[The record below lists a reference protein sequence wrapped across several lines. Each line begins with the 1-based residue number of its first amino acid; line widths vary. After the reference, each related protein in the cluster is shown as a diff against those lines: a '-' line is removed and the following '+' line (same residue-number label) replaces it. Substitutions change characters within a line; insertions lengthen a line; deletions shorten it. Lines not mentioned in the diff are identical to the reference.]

1 MNNKYNHVFKPLKVN
16 NMMLSNRII
25 SAPMGHPK
33 NHVHL
38 SSTYYGGVSIYDKA
52 LGGSAAVAISTPLA
66 NDDYKFDKYLRDEY
80 YEDLSVMKAGG
91 AKAIAEIT
99 VTEMVD
105 RLGTI
110 YGPSDMK
117 GFPNIKACE
126 KEDIDRIK
134 AQLIKNVI
142 AAKEFGFDMVL
153 IHFGHDQLP
162 ALFMAPKF
170 NHRTDE
176 YGGSFE
182 NRFRFPTEL
191 LETVRKVIGPNYPIG
206 VRLSGQLEVED
217 TYLFEEILEWIKTVS
232 DKIDLVNV
240 SRGMD
245 VWYEANVKSIPT
257 IFEPHM
263 INREYSKAIKKACPD
278 LLVCPVG
285 GINNIEE
292 AEEII
297 ASGDADCVMMGR
309 ALNADPYLPIKAMEG
324 NEDDIVPCVRCSYCY
339 HAATQHNGTMC
350 TVNPRYNR
358 ENRVPV
364 KVEKAKDSQKVAI
377 IGGGPAGMKAAIV
390 ATQRGHK
397 VTLFEKSDSLGGQ
410 IKCAQ
415 YEHHKVE
422 LNNYRE
428 WLKHQVE
435 KYEVDV
441 RLNITATKEM
451 LEKGNYD
458 AIIVAIG
465 AEPVIPP
472 IEGIDGEHVML
483 AVDAYFNLDKI
494 GKKVAIIGGGTV
506 GCELGLDLGEDGHE
520 VAIIEMG
527 KELSPQGHMLYK
539 ISLNQQLV
547 KYKNIKPMLNTS
559 CIKITKQGVWVK
571 NKAGSEK
578 LIEADTIIIST
589 GLKPKKEEAFSFYG
603 LTSKTYMIGDCERSA
618 KVGEA
623 TERAYF
629 VASNI

>member
-1 MNNKYNHVFKPLKVN
+1 MNSKYSHVFKPLKVN
-16 NMMLSNRII
+16 NIMLSNRII

-33 NHVHL
+33 NHVYL
-38 SSTYYGGVSIYDKA
+38 SSTYYGGVGILDKA
-52 LGGSAAVAISTPLA
+52 LGGSAAVTISTPLA
-66 NDDYKFDKYLRDEY
+66 KEDYKFDKYLRDEY
-80 YEDLSVMKAGG
+80 YENLSVMKAGG

-110 YGPSDMK
+110 YGPSDMN
-117 GFPNIKACE
+117 GFPNIKACG
-126 KEDIDRIK
+126 KEDLERIK
-134 AQLIKNVI
+134 AQLIRNVI
-142 AAKEFGFDMVL
+142 AAKEFGFDMAL

-191 LETVRKVIGPNYPIG
+191 IEAVRKVIGPNFPIG
-206 VRLSGQLEVED
+206 VRLSGQLEVEG
-217 TYLFEEILEWIKTVS
+217 TYPFEEMLEWIKIIS

-263 INREYSKAIKKACPD
+263 INREYSRAIKKACPN

-285 GINNIEE
+285 GINNLAE
-292 AEEII
+292 AEDII
-297 ASGDADCVMMGR
+297 SCGDADCVMLGR
-309 ALNADPYLPIKAMEG
+309 ALNADPYLPIKAMQG

-350 TVNPRYNR
+350 TVNPRFNR
-358 ENRVPV
+358 ENRVPI
-364 KVEKAKDSQKVAI
+364 KVEKAKESQKVAI

-397 VTLFEKSDSLGGQ
+397 VTLYEKSDSLGGQ
-410 IKCAQ
+410 IKCAK

-428 WLKHQVE
+428 WLKYQVA
-435 KYEVDV
+435 KHDVDV
-441 RLNITATKEM
+441 RLNTTATKEM
-451 LEKGNYD
+451 LEGENYD
-458 AIIVAIG
+458 AIIIAIG
-465 AEPVIPP
+465 AKPIIPP
-472 IEGIDGEHVML
+472 IEGINGNHVML
-483 AVDAYFNLDKI
+483 AVDAYFNLSKI

-520 VAIIEMG
+520 VTIIERG
-527 KELSPQGHMLYK
+527 NELSPQGHMLYK

-547 KYKNIKPMLNTS
+547 KYKNIHPMLNTN
-559 CIKITKQGVWVK
+559 CIKITEYGVLVQT
-571 NKAGSEK
+571 AEGYEK
-578 LIEADTIIIST
+578 LIEADTVIIST
-589 GLKPKKEEAFSFYG
+589 GLMPRKEEAFSFYG
-603 LTSKTYMIGDCERSA
+603 LTNKTYMIGDCERSA